1 MSADAVGLFV
11 TVTLVTGL
19 QLKGVIYTYNP
30 KPGILVLFE
39 NITDTVNLKML
50 NTAFIKDI
58 EVHEESPIQL
68 PGALDAYSTLP
79 SMTAGNTEKSIYRVA
94 TEKLN
99 SGKQRRLKLLSAVQ
113 PDVCIGAVTT
123 LTKVSRV
130 YPGISWEPVR
140 MSFKCLLK

>member
-1 MSADAVGLFV
+1 
-11 TVTLVTGL
+11 
-19 QLKGVIYTYNP
+19 
-30 KPGILVLFE
+30 
-39 NITDTVNLKML
+39 ML

-130 YPGISWEPVR
+130 YPGISWEASKNVIQVSPEVTIIGDPDWSTPVVKLQENA
-140 MSFKCLLK
+140 STDAVALSKKVQHTLSQQ